1 MIDILLEAYYIAK
14 HMVFNIKQEKKDIQK
29 VAILSC
35 FPVIKSFLLWF
46 NL

>member
-14 HMVFNIKQEKKDIQK
+14 YMVLNIKQEKKDIQK

-35 FPVIKSFLLWF
+35 LPVIKAFLLWF

>member
-1 MIDILLEAYYIAK
+1 MTDILLEAYYIAK
-14 HMVFNIKQEKKDIQK
+14 HMVSNIKQEREDIQK

-35 FPVIKSFLLWF
+35 FPVIKAFFLWF